1 MITPGSKQRLIAI
14 VGPTGV
20 GKTEMAVKLASGW
33 HGEIISA
40 DSMQVYRMMDIG
52 TAKPSLEERAVVRH
66 HLIDIVDPDEPFN
79 AAVFIRMAGEIIAA
93 LHAEKKPVFVVGG
106 TGLYI
111 KALFGGLFKGP
122 GADKRIRDFYRQEL
136 QCHGKAYLYGK
147 LKEKDEQAAVRIDA
161 NDTVRI
167 IRALEVLELSGESIV
182 KKQKT
187 HDFGDVPYESL
198 KIGLKLE
205 RETLY
210 DRIDGRTDGMIR
222 EGLMEEVEGLLERG
236 YHENLK
242 PMQSLGYKHMVSCIK
257 GIHPLEEGIRMM
269 KRDTRHYAKRQ
280 MTWFGADKEIEW
292 ISPSEAGVAM
302 RRIESFLSQ

>member
-1 MITPGSKQRLIAI
+1 
-14 VGPTGV
+14 
-20 GKTEMAVKLASGW
+20 
-33 HGEIISA
+33 
-40 DSMQVYRMMDIG
+40 
-52 TAKPSLEERAVVRH
+52 
-66 HLIDIVDPDEPFN
+66 
-79 AAVFIRMAGEIIAA
+79 
-93 LHAEKKPVFVVGG
+93 
-106 TGLYI
+106 LYI

-122 GADKRIRDFYRQEL
+122 GADERIRDFYRQEL

-198 KIGLKLE
+198 KIGLRLE

-210 DRIDGRTDGMIR
+210 GRIDERTDGMIR
-222 EGLMEEVEGLLERG
+222 EGLMEEVEGLLDRG

-292 ISPSEAGVAM
+292 VSPSDAGVAM
-302 RRIESFLSQ
+302 RPMTGFETRVSSGVGLLTLTLQVSARL